1 MNSQLKYT
9 SPPRKNETEVPIP
22 LSETPVIR
30 KNTDI
35 RKQKRRSSLD
45 KRGKRASSIGNG
57 FVAKPHPDISHK
69 EFYRHIQQ
77 DLPGPIK
84 LRQILSWCG
93 QRALENQRLKD
104 ENALQI
110 TKIIEAD
117 ILNDLMD
124 CKINTS
130 WYHRNNDQDRQVKIK
145 HPHLQN
151 VENRKKLEELKP
163 IFQRLKAE
171 NEEWNKLINEIN
183 SFHSSI
189 DKAVKKVSQGSNNIF
204 LVPDEVDMSVLHVD
218 QQQFLQQYCS
228 DNETT
233 QLENNYFEQ
242 MMQTVEIKVD
252 NLYSI
257 LYNASSYN
265 TATQTYCEDL
275 LIKLLAVLR
284 RRQEKSSNNLNIETD
299 DVLKMLSRV

>member
-9 SPPRKNETEVPIP
+9 SPPRRNETEVPIP

-57 FVAKPHPDISHK
+57 FVAKPHPDISHE

-84 LRQILSWCG
+84 LRQLLSWCG
-93 QRALENQRLKD
+93 QRALEKQRSKD
-104 ENALQI
+104 ENAL
-110 TKIIEAD
+110 KIAKIVEAD

-124 CKINTS
+124 SKINTS
-130 WYHRNNDQDRQVKIK
+130 WYHRNNDQDLQVRIK
-145 HPHLQN
+145 QPHQQN
-151 VENRKKLEELKP
+151 VENRNKFEELKP
-163 IFQRLKAE
+163 IFQRLKTE
-171 NEEWNKLINEIN
+171 NEEWNNLINEIN

-189 DKAVKKVSQGSNNIF
+189 NKAVKKVSQGNNNIF
-204 LVPDEVDMSVLHVD
+204 LVPDEVDMTVLHVD

-242 MMQTVEIKVD
+242 MMQTIEIK
-252 NLYSI
+252 
-257 LYNASSYN
+257 ASG
-265 TATQTYCEDL
+265 
-275 LIKLLAVLR
+275 
-284 RRQEKSSNNLNIETD
+284 
-299 DVLKMLSRV
+299 